1 MTAPRIQKLE
11 PFGPGGTA
19 AATGLTPWPEIPA
32 TVLAA
37 GKPVQR
43 GHYYLEDKAR
53 GLTAGVWDC
62 TAMTEK
68 GGPYSVNEFMI
79 LLEGEV
85 TIIEPPKNVPS
96 PLVGEGGAPSGRA
109 GEGAAQAEPRST
121 TFRAGESFIIPKGLP
136 CQWHQDGYVRKFFV
150 IFDDAS
156 GLTPD
161 NPADLAPLRPDPR
174 ADLSPSAGP
183 APELLLSGAP
193 QQRDK
198 RYYAD
203 LTGQWTVGVWS
214 STPYHRK
221 TIPFPR
227 HELMHILE
235 GEVTITEDGHPP
247 QTFKAGDTFVVPM
260 GTPCDWK
267 TTGYIRKIYCIFQ
280 PKAAAA
286 GAKGKEAAE

>member
-11 PFGPGGTA
+11 PFGPGGSAT
-19 AATGLTPWPEIPA
+19 ATGLAVWPEIPPA
-32 TVLAA
+32 GLAA
-37 GKPVQR
+37 GKPVHR

-68 GGPYSVNEFMI
+68 FGPYPVNEYMI
-79 LLEGEV
+79 VLEGEV
-85 TIIEPPKNVPS
+85 TIIEKD
-96 PLVGEGGAPSGRA
+96 RRTTIKA
-109 GEGAAQAEPRST
+109 GEN
-121 TFRAGESFIIPKGLP
+121 FIIPKGLP
-136 CQWHQDGYVRKFFV
+136 CQWHQDGYMRKFFV
-150 IFDDAS
+150 IFDDPS
-156 GLTPD
+156 GMV
-161 NPADLAPLRPDPR
+161 PADPAALSVLRPDPR
-174 ADLSPSAGP
+174 ADLAPSAGP
-183 APELLLSGAP
+183 APELLLSGTP

-235 GEVTITEDGHPP
+235 GEVTITEDGQPP
-247 QTFKAGDTFVVPM
+247 RTFKAGDTFVVPM

-267 TTGYIRKIYCIFQ
+267 STVDIRKFYCIFQ
-280 PKAAAA
+280 PKAEAA